1 MIFCIKNTV
10 LHFIHFGR
18 FPRVSGEG
26 CHGIHKRRRTICE
39 SDVSVTSWNA
49 GKGVGE
55 DYEEYCGII
64 AHTP

>member
-1 MIFCIKNTV
+1 MQCYI
-10 LHFIHFGR
+10 LFILEGYLLTEV
-18 FPRVSGEG
+18 RVSGEG

-49 GKGVGE
+49 GKGVGG

-64 AHTP
+64 AHIP